1 MTSPTAAIAFRTD
14 LNGLRAVAVLTVLL
28 FHFKV
33 GPFGGGFIGVDVF
46 FVISGFLMTQIIAGG
61 LATGRFSLPRFYLNR
76 LARIAPAL
84 LAVGAACLL
93 VAYLSTSPKQFAAIA
108 RETLSAM
115 TFRVNYLYAGDT
127 SYFAP
132 SATQRW
138 LLHCWSLAV
147 EFQFYILFPLLLMG
161 AHKAS
166 RRAGP
171 LALLV
176 AIMALSAPWSY
187 WQTATSPVEAFYLL
201 PARAWEFAL
210 GGLVLFLPAPAP
222 RARNTLAMAGLTII
236 FATAL
241 FYTERLAYPSLW
253 AALPVSGAALVL
265 FAQSDVVA
273 LSNRVAQYLGT
284 VSYSLYLWHWPLLTI
299 AHYFGYGQSAAH
311 TAVLVL
317 LTFILAHCSNRLIEA
332 PFRDALRR
340 LTWRRTA
347 PLGFAT
353 LAVIGACLYINA
365 SGGWPQRM
373 SPDLAELLDRA
384 SYRGE
389 FRDGECFLQPNQA
402 FSQFSATCF
411 DPAPG
416 SGKPKLAIWGSSHGA
431 QLYSGIAK
439 QEWAK
444 QFDILQLTASACPP
458 ISVGTDP
465 ARPHC
470 PGIQRGIRRFLEKA
484 KPQIVLIAMSRFA
497 LTDGPANGASM
508 PRSMLLETIRSL
520 RAAGVAR
527 VVVAG
532 PTPNWSIPLP
542 QIYFRDSLFSNRH
555 SDNLAAPVLPLEFAE
570 IDRGMRE
577 ATLEAGGTYI
587 SLRDAMCSG
596 EQCRTTVP
604 DWPDDVLMQFDENHL
619 SVDASEWVAE
629 RTIGPALL
637 MAPNQ
642 AIPTDLVTVN
652 QTLAFSDKAL
662 GRRYLKN
669 GWMASEPWGTWT
681 VGAARP
687 GILTLPVD
695 RAHPPSALRI
705 RFSGQLGDKLAVEH
719 FTIKIN
725 RDEARRES
733 ILQANQ
739 TAERV
744 LPISADAQ
752 AQMRQHGVLRVAF
765 YAPEG
770 KSPKALGLNDDER
783 VLGLGLREL
792 TLLP

>member
-1 MTSPTAAIAFRTD
+1 MTSPAAAIAFRTD

-93 VAYLSTSPKQFAAIA
+93 VAYLSTSPKQFAALA

-132 SATQRW
+132 GATERW

-161 AHKAS
+161 AHKLS

-171 LALLV
+171 LALLA
-176 AIMALSAPWSY
+176 AIIALSAPWSY
-187 WQTATSPVEAFYLL
+187 WQTATNPVAAFYLL

-210 GGLVLFLPAPAP
+210 GGLVFFLPAPA
-222 RARNTLAMAGLTII
+222 RKARNTLALAGLTLI
-236 FATAL
+236 FATA
-241 FYTERLAYPSLW
+241 FGYTERLAYPSLW

-265 FAQSDVVA
+265 FAQSDAVA

-340 LTWRRTA
+340 LTWRRSA
-347 PLGFAT
+347 PLAGAA
-353 LAVIGACLYINA
+353 LGVIGACLYINA

-373 SPDLAELLDRA
+373 SPDMAELLDRA
-384 SYRGE
+384 VYRGE
-389 FRDGECFLQPNQA
+389 FRDGECFLEPKQS
-402 FSQFSATCF
+402 FSSFSATCF

-439 QEWAK
+439 QAWAK
-444 QFDILQLTASACPP
+444 QYDILQLSASACPAMSAA
-458 ISVGTDP
+458 IDP

-470 PGIQRGIRRFLEKA
+470 AGIQRGIRSFLA
-484 KPQIVLIAMSRFA
+484 KTKPDIVIIAMSRFA
-497 LTDGPANGASM
+497 LTDGPGDSGSL
-508 PRSMLLETIRSL
+508 PRSMLQETIRSL
-520 RAAGVAR
+520 RADGVAR
-527 VVVAG
+527 VVIAG
-532 PTPNWSIPLP
+532 PTPNWPIPLP
-542 QIYFRDSLFSNRH
+542 QIYFRDSLFSHRH
-555 SDNLAAPVLPLEFAE
+555 SENLATPVLPLEFAA
-570 IDRGMRE
+570 IDRDMRA
-577 ATLEAGGTYI
+577 ATLQAGAPYI
-587 SLRDAMCSG
+587 SLRDAMCKG
-596 EQCRTTVP
+596 ERCRTTVP

-619 SVDASEWVAE
+619 SVDGSEWVAE
-629 RTIGPALL
+629 RIIGPALS
-637 MAPNQ
+637 MPPNQ
-642 AIPTDLVTVN
+642 PPASELVALN
-652 QTLAFSDKAL
+652 QKLEFNDKAVA
-662 GRRYLKN
+662 RKFLKN
-669 GWMASEPWGTWT
+669 GWMAPEPWGTWT
-681 VGAARP
+681 AATDRP
-687 GILTLPVD
+687 GIVALPID

-739 TAERV
+739 SAERV

-770 KSPKALGLNDDER
+770 KSPKALGLNNDER